1 MKIDNLKLI
10 INNVLLSVL
19 AERMNQER
27 PRCTLRSEQIR
38 LCKTV
43 LRDSLRSNKSSHC
56 LKAPFF
62 NRRICCLPL
71 TSSNSLMLGIVQVNL
86 ALPSLNRDFLAIA
99 TLVAPSQPPPKG
111 EGIRRDII
119 SPIGTTDHRRDLI
132 PHCFQR
138 YRHERLRVG
147 A

>member
-1 MKIDNLKLI
+1 M
-10 INNVLLSVL
+10 
-19 AERMNQER
+19 AERFRAPDRGGYNAGYLKCLYLLVFKR
-27 PRCTLRSEQIR
+27 DHVARSGQN
-38 LCKTV
+38 KS
-43 LRDSLRSNKSSHC
+43 DSLNCAAELASLKQSSHC

-138 YRHERLRVG
+138 YRRDS